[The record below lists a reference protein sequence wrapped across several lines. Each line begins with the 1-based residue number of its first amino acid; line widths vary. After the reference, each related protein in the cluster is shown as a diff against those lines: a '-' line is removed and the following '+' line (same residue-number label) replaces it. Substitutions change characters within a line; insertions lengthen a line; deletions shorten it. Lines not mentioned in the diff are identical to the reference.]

1 MTLVQALDHRSG
13 LSSMRKGLGMKK
25 LLQIII
31 LCASISLLA
40 ACDLDDSL
48 SSRMVG
54 GDETVDRDLS
64 SEDQGQDGSSDQDTH
79 TPDPDDEDPDL
90 PDHEN
95 VDTTN
100 NERMLLVEKVLK
112 NSNISAKAL
121 NRAVDYFDANKS
133 KFTNKRYMAIIDFT
147 QHSGQKRLYIIDLV
161 DGSVEQLHVSHGSG
175 SDKNH
180 DGYADS
186 FSNVSGSHQSSLGFV
201 KTAET
206 YYGKHGYSL
215 RLDGLESRNSRVR
228 SRAIVIH
235 GASYVAPTLS
245 KMGRSQ
251 GCPAVTMSR
260 KDSVINRLKNGALI
274 YMYHASNP

>member
-1 MTLVQALDHRSG
+1 
-13 LSSMRKGLGMKK
+13 MKK
-25 LLQIII
+25 FLKI
-31 LCASISLLA
+31 LIVCTSISLLA

-48 SSRMVG
+48 SGRMVG
-54 GDETVDRDLS
+54 EDQTAERDLS
-64 SEDQGQDGSSDQDTH
+64 SEQPGEEDSNT
-79 TPDPDDEDPDL
+79 DDNSNSQNEEDPDL
-90 PDHEN
+90 EDHLNE
-95 VDTTN
+95 DTTN
-100 NERMLLVEKVLK
+100 NERMRLVDKVLK
-112 NSNISAKAL
+112 NSNVSADAL

-133 KFTNKRYMAIIDFT
+133 KFSNKRYMAIVDFT
-147 QHSGQKRLYIIDLV
+147 QHSGRKRLYIIDLV

-180 DGYADS
+180 DGYAES

-201 KTAET
+201 KSAET
-206 YYGKHGYSL
+206 YYGKRGYSL

-235 GASYVAPTLS
+235 GASYVDPSLA

-274 YMYHASNP
+274 YLYHASNP